1 MNLARICITVTIIL
15 FVAYVIGIMQQHSYV
30 YASGLASGILLFA
43 LLGIKF
49 YSTRDRKGCNRYG
62 YIYLIPSYICAS
74 LTVTAIIYV
83 GYEKSL
89 YHHKDSFYA
98 IGQILGLFLLPTT
111 FLLYYR
117 MILAFH
123 CVFHKLP
130 PAPAVD
136 DQQNLP
142 GCSIILST
150 RNEPFDVCKMTLD
163 SATKLKYAQD
173 LKEIIVIDN
182 SDTSFN
188 DYLKWKRYVEAQQ
201 KLNNGCIYKFIHRD
215 GTDGFKPKNL
225 DIAMRYVSFD
235 YIMFLDADSTVL
247 ENTLLQAMP
256 EFQRDEKLGFLTL
269 MLKSTNSKANFFS
282 KICSIFQNMIRYL
295 NEFNGQFGYCNFQ
308 GHNAIWA
315 KKALDKIGPWLE
327 THRGETMVIEDVA
340 AAFRCYAN
348 GFYSKSVF
356 IDSGEWVPMSLKE
369 FESMWMRWSYG
380 GMQIFSKYM
389 FKICKSRQVGL
400 KVKLDMLYLIF
411 KMAASLFPILS
422 LLCVIFPQSSP
433 LLIILVLLTLLPSTV
448 FMVSHY
454 VNIGLGYE
462 KFTFKAVID
471 LYLAFFVLSTFVLW
485 CSIKAEINYY
495 LRKKQGWK
503 PTSKSQD
510 SSDTWWYIIKRNYGK
525 ILFSLIGVGFYI
537 NSLITI
543 SSWGNSWVYVVYMI
557 PSILFFLN
565 TLLAIIIFGKSGK
578 VDPTQKTESFDI
590 DVADTTLG

>member
-1 MNLARICITVTIIL
+1 MNPARICVAATIALFIAYIVCIL
-15 FVAYVIGIMQQHSYV
+15 SQCSYIYSAYV
-30 YASGLASGILLFA
+30 ASGILLFA

-49 YSTRDRKGCNRYG
+49 YSTRDRKGTNRYG
-62 YIYLIPSYICAS
+62 YIYLIPSYILAS

-89 YHHKDSFYA
+89 YHHKESFYL
-98 IGQILGLFLLPTT
+98 IGQVFGLFLLPTT

-130 PAPAVD
+130 DPPPISD
-136 DQQNLP
+136 EKDLP

-163 SATKLKYAQD
+163 SATNLKYAKG

-182 SDTSFN
+182 SDTAFP
-188 DYLKWKRYVEAQQ
+188 DYLNWKRYVEDQN
-201 KLNNGCIYKFIHRD
+201 KLNNGCVYKFIHRD

-225 DIAMRYVSFD
+225 DIAMRYVKFD
-235 YIMFLDADSTVL
+235 YIMFLDADSTL
-247 ENTLLQAMP
+247 LDDTLLRTMP
-256 EFQRDEKLGFLTL
+256 EFKKDEKLGFLTL
-269 MLKSTNSKANFFS
+269 MLKSTNANANFFA

-308 GHNAIWA
+308 GHNAIWSA
-315 KKALDKIGPWLE
+315 KALQKVGPWLE
-327 THRGETMVIEDVA
+327 MHRGETMVIEDVA

-348 GFYSKSVF
+348 GFYSKSVY

-389 FKICKSRQVGL
+389 FKICKSRTVGL

-411 KMAASLFPILS
+411 KMAASVFPILS
-422 LLCVIFPQSSP
+422 LFCVIFPQSSP
-433 LLIILVLLTLLPSTV
+433 LLITLILLTLLPSIV
-448 FMVSHY
+448 IMVSHAI
-454 VNIGLGYE
+454 NIGLGYT
-462 KFTFKAVID
+462 KFTFKAVLD

-485 CSIKAEINYY
+485 CSIKAEMNYY

-503 PTSKSQD
+503 PTGKSQGASD
-510 SSDTWWYIIKRNYGK
+510 SWWSIIKQNYGK
-525 ILFSLIGVGFYI
+525 IVFSLVGLGFFI
-537 NSLITI
+537 HTLFVI
-543 SSWGNSWVYVVYMI
+543 SNWGNTWVYIVYMI
-557 PSILFFLN
+557 PSALFFFN
-565 TLLAIIIFGKSGK
+565 TLLAVILFGKSGK
-578 VDPTQKTESFDI
+578 VSQDKNVADFDI
-590 DVADTTLG
+590 SVADTHLG